1 MEATA
6 VAQKRLEARHA
17 DGSRTADRIF
27 GIAAKD
33 PATISKGAAR
43 DIGGVG
49 KTT

>member
-1 MEATA
+1 MAATA

-17 DGSRTADRIF
+17 DGSRTADRI
-27 GIAAKD
+27 GIAAED
-33 PATISKGAAR
+33 QISKGAAR